1 MKCLLVFFLIL
12 CPLWVQAQSEPEIRQ
27 AMDRYEYEVPIQ
39 QIAPTLGD
47 SVFTPLRAQ
56 ALKAMSRYPEALQ
69 EWNSL
74 LSPDSTN
81 VKVLM
86 ELADCFRLIGR
97 SDLSAQ
103 CYAKAVAL
111 NPENKYFRQQHIRT
125 LLASENY
132 EAARDAA
139 HCWLERDTVSATGY
153 KFLGMAY
160 EGMAKAVPE
169 TMANAFFAYN
179 AAYDRD
185 SLDGQTVARIASLF
199 NNNEQYVDA
208 ADITETYR
216 LTDTVH
222 MDVNRQNAKAYCM
235 LKDYEKAVNRYEA
248 LKALGDQSFTTLYYL
263 GISHYGQEW
272 FYGAQENLELA
283 YKKNPTDVNVLYYLA
298 KSCARTSWKAEG
310 IEYMKKALAQTDE
323 QTLLLDSVVVRLYE
337 GLVDCYDRWH
347 ESDPYEAIEVMKHT
361 YTLTKK
367 YFLFYKIAEVYD
379 RQEDYANAV
388 HYYEKYM
395 ALVPKDKQVA
405 LDAEGN
411 VLTGYM
417 TKYQIAKERITKI
430 KEESFF
436 RDGVK

>member
-1 MKCLLVFFLIL
+1 
-12 CPLWVQAQSEPEIRQ
+12 
-27 AMDRYEYEVPIQ
+27 
-39 QIAPTLGD
+39 
-47 SVFTPLRAQ
+47 
-56 ALKAMSRYPEALQ
+56 
-69 EWNSL
+69 
-74 LSPDSTN
+74 
-81 VKVLM
+81 
-86 ELADCFRLIGR
+86 
-97 SDLSAQ
+97 
-103 CYAKAVAL
+103 
-111 NPENKYFRQQHIRT
+111 
-125 LLASENY
+125 
-132 EAARDAA
+132 
-139 HCWLERDTVSATGY
+139 
-153 KFLGMAY
+153 
-160 EGMAKAVPE
+160 
-169 TMANAFFAYN
+169 
-179 AAYDRD
+179 
-185 SLDGQTVARIASLF
+185 
-199 NNNEQYVDA
+199 
-208 ADITETYR
+208 
-216 LTDTVH
+216 
-222 MDVNRQNAKAYCM
+222 M

-379 RQEDYANAV
+379 RQEDYVNAV

>member
-1 MKCLLVFFLIL
+1 MKRLLIFFLIL

-27 AMDRYEYEVPIQ
+27 TMDRYEYEVPIQ

-86 ELADCFRLIGR
+86 ELADCYRLIGR
-97 SDLSAQ
+97 SDLAAQ

-139 HCWLERDTVSATGY
+139 HGWLERDTVSATGY

-361 YTLTKK
+361 YILTKK